1 MVKYTRRKRR
11 FRNGEIYTRGKRRF
25 RNGEIHEEKEKV

>member
-11 FRNGEIYTRGKRRF
+11 FRNGEI
-25 RNGEIHEEKEKV
+25 HEEKEKVECVEVSGASPYCH

>member
-1 MVKYTRRKRR
+1 MKFTRGEREGLGMVK
-11 FRNGEIYTRGKRRF
+11 YTRGKRRF